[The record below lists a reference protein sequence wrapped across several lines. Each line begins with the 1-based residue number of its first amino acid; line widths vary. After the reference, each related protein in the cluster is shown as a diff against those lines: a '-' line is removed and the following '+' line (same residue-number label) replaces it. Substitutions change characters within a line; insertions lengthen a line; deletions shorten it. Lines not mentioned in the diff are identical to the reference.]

1 MIRLL
6 AVFSIFVLFS
16 GFQMAFAMTEADIE
30 FSPVPENQDLES
42 HEMVYHDPGKWQLEP
57 EKGIFFSIN
66 GVVNPRYFSGE
77 INQEEPPVSNY
88 LENDDFE
95 NMAVFYQEKSLIK
108 KGMQAI
114 MLTATATIPVEISE
128 FYFEM
133 MNSAFCFKVPEIS
146 GEENQPSLLVAAEKA
161 PAVQVVP
168 LADTEFSEAESR
180 LKQFFA
186 ADKNFIPVTSS
197 NAATQNL
204 NGAELEK
211 FIAEHL
217 KIKKIT
223 GLSEAGFEK
232 ARFVR
237 GGFRVSDEYDEDFTA
252 VFLPDGSCKVL
263 PNYALYSAF
272 KVNGSLYFWGIWNY
286 PETGWCDFQIFKLA
300 AGGLTQ
306 VFTDSSFSN

>member
-6 AVFSIFVLFS
+6 AVFSIFVFFS
-16 GFQMAFAMTEADIE
+16 GFQMALAESEADIE
-30 FSPVPENQDLES
+30 FAAVPETN
-42 HEMVYHDPGKWQLEP
+42 EMVYHDPGKWQLEP

-95 NMAVFYQEKSLIK
+95 SLAAFYQEKSLIK
-108 KGMQAI
+108 KGMQAL

-133 MNSAFCFKVPEIS
+133 MNSAFCFKFPENS
-146 GEENQPSLLVAAEKA
+146 GEENQPSLLVTAEKA
-161 PAVQVVP
+161 PSVQVVA
-168 LADTEFSEAESR
+168 LAAADLPEAEAR
-180 LKQFFA
+180 LRQFFA
-186 ADKNFIPVTSS
+186 ADKNFIPVTAS
-197 NAATQNL
+197 NAAAQNL
-204 NGAELEK
+204 TGPELEK
-211 FIAEHL
+211 FIADHL

-232 ARFVR
+232 VRFVR
-237 GGFRVSDEYDEDFTA
+237 GGFSVTEEYDEEFTA
-252 VFLPDGSCKVL
+252 VFLADGSCKVL
-263 PNYALYSAF
+263 PNYTLYSTF

-286 PETGWCDFQIFKLA
+286 PETGWCDFQIFKFA